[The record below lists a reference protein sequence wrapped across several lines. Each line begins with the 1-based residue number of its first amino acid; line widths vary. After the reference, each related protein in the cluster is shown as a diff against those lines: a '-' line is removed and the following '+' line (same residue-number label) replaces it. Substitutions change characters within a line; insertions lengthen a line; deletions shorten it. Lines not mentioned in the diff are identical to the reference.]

1 MVVQIISCQ
10 RLSSTLLEGD
20 RACPGAQVN
29 FTCMTNGSLV
39 IAWRSDEY
47 IGPNG
52 AGLEFTSAD
61 GVGSRMTSPINPS
74 TFATLVRVNG
84 TRIVESVFT
93 LTVSD
98 SYQTASVTCSEV
110 GQGASTITFTLLG
123 MYVVISSYN
132 IIRVSLLLSSAALPG
147 IPQNVTANMIASSS
161 DDCVILL
168 QWMPPSG
175 AESSIDHYVIDSPA
189 GIFITRDASVEIA
202 LLIHHC
208 NSTTYIRIHTVD
220 YCDRDGPS
228 TNDTLGLLLTNT
240 TVVPP
245 VTESIN
251 VIGRLSTQ
259 SSGEILFKI
268 KLM

>member
-1 MVVQIISCQ
+1 M
-10 RLSSTLLEGD
+10 
-20 RACPGAQVN
+20 
-29 FTCMTNGSLV
+29 
-39 IAWRSDEY
+39 
-47 IGPNG
+47 
-52 AGLEFTSAD
+52 
-61 GVGSRMTSPINPS
+61 
-74 TFATLVRVNG
+74 
-84 TRIVESVFT
+84 
-93 LTVSD
+93 
-98 SYQTASVTCSEV
+98 
-110 GQGASTITFTLLG
+110 
-123 MYVVISSYN
+123 
-132 IIRVSLLLSSAALPG
+132 SLLLSSAALPG

-168 QWMPPSG
+168 QWMHPSV
-175 AESSIDHYVIDSPA
+175 AESSVNHYVIDSSS
-189 GIFITRDASVEIA
+189 GRFITRDTSVEIA

-208 NSTTYIRIHTVD
+208 NSTTVPYIRIHAVD

>member
-1 MVVQIISCQ
+1 MQIISCQ

-29 FTCMTNGSLV
+29 FTCTTNGSLV
-39 IAWRSDEY
+39 MSWRSDEY

-52 AGLEFTSAD
+52 ARLEFTSAD

-74 TFATLVRVNG
+74 AFATLVRVDGN
-84 TRIVESVFT
+84 RVFESVLT

-110 GQGASTITFTLLG
+110 GQGASTTTFTLLG
-123 MYVVISSYN
+123 MWSYLAAYNN
-132 IIRVSLLLSSAALPG
+132 IVIRVSLLLSSVALPG
-147 IPQNVTANMIASSS
+147 IPQNVTANMISLTSE
-161 DDCVILL
+161 DCVILL
-168 QWMPPSG
+168 QWMPPSV
-175 AESSIDHYVIDSPA
+175 AKSSINHYVVDSSSGRFTTID
-189 GIFITRDASVEIA
+189 TSVKIA
-202 LLIHHC
+202 LLIH
-208 NSTTYIRIHTVD
+208 NSTTYYIRIHAVD

-240 TVVPP
+240 TLSPP

-251 VIGRLSTQ
+251 VIGGLSTQ
-259 SSGEILFKI
+259 SPGKILY
-268 KLM
+268 